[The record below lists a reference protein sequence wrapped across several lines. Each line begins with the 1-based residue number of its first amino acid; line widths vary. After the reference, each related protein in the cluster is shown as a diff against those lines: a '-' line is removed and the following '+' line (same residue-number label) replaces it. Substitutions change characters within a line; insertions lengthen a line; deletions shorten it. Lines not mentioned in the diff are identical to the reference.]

1 MATKKPA
8 TEQTPIDTTGMNV
21 WSKLLAVRDEFYAA
35 GAKKTGKNLHAEFMY
50 FELIDI
56 VPVAA
61 PIFSKY
67 GLLLVPTFVDG
78 NAVADVINAEKPDEH
93 ICFSIPLQFIAEPG
107 KFRMNEV
114 QGVGAA
120 VTYYRR
126 YLYMIVLDLVEA
138 DGIDSASGKSD
149 DEETPAPKQN
159 KKPATT
165 EERNE
170 IKKSLTNADGEADEL
185 QKSALKAALKKLK
198 ELDPSKEEFI
208 QKIAIKTEKF
218 TKIKKSACEQL
229 ILTVN
234 EMIENYGVEEE
245 EEEE

>member
-50 FELIDI
+50 FELVDI

-138 DGIDSASGKSD
+138 DGIDGASSKSD

-208 QKIAIKTEKF
+208 QTIAIKTEKF
-218 TKIKKSACEQL
+218 TSIKKAACEKL

-234 EMIENYGVEEE
+234 EMIENYGVEEDE
-245 EEEE
+245 E